1 MFHCHQVIG
10 AKQLLRFPN
19 IDFEWFWEGCK
30 LCKHVLKKQF
40 FGFQKIVFFRKA
52 RFHSTKGLLTQRN
65 EKKNKQQFLG
75 TWKIVFCQVHLTI
88 GFPETEGICN
98 FGPRFHK
105 GKCKKTHFELG
116 HGIPFPATGIAK
128 KIIFQSLKNCFRTRR
143 SCNVSQGQC
152 NKKQFFR
159 SRKIVLSQSS
169 MSFHQGPVNTEKRQ
183 KKQF

>member
-1 MFHCHQVIG
+1 M
-10 AKQLLRFPN
+10 
-19 IDFEWFWEGCK
+19 
-30 LCKHVLKKQF
+30 
-40 FGFQKIVFFRKA
+40 
-52 RFHSTKGLLTQRN
+52 
-65 EKKNKQQFLG
+65 
-75 TWKIVFCQVHLTI
+75 TI

-183 KKQF
+183 KKTILGNLMIFFVTEQKPVCISLFRPAGGPPLKIWFPGLPCGRGPNRLNVRASAYSL